1 MEKKK
6 QASDKPGRER
16 PEKID
21 FEKAL
26 KELEE
31 IAVALEDGELSLDDS
46 LKKFERGISLARYCR
61 QRLEDAERKIEILQR
76 GEDDVVRSRQVSV
89 DTENGEIENDD
100 DLQGSLL

>member
-6 QASDKPGRER
+6 QGSDKPGRER

-31 IAVALEDGELSLDDS
+31 IAVLLEDGELSLDDS
-46 LKKFERGISLARYCR
+46 LKKFERGIALARYCR

-76 GEDDVVRSRQVSV
+76 GENGTVSSRQVSV
-89 DTENGEIENDD
+89 DAETGEIENDE